1 MTPRILLD
9 GVPADTLA
17 PTQIDQV
24 TWNRQG
30 SESVSWSMPPEIAL
44 LDGGRRFVE
53 VDDQGLVIWSGFMDE
68 PSDQTG
74 SYSASGLAKAAYR
87 YPALNG
93 SGLPTTIPNTAIDQ
107 AITNGLAWTRVM
119 SFDAAALSSDLQG
132 EHPDLGTLLDA
143 WTAKQDEQWRL
154 TDRGG
159 YVEHYT
165 QPTTPTWVLAP
176 GFSLGTE
183 ASEYVS
189 HLAGMR
195 LDVLTVTTPS
205 GSASTRRVVAVPEVG
220 DDDAAT
226 KWGYRSDVV
235 DLTELGVISEAFAQ
249 SILNGMRKRG
259 RHRFGWNGSLLVR
272 TGQIFGPYGAPAR
285 ISMPRG
291 GDVVRMPRFWDD
303 TQDFANHAYADLWI
317 DRVVLRP
324 GDDTVELQPVG
335 MKSRSNILSIPRWAE
350 RQARLRA
357 VRYKGHLKG

>member
-17 PTQIDQV
+17 PTQVDQV
-24 TWNRQG
+24 SWNRRG
-30 SESVSWSMPPEIAL
+30 PESVSWSMPPKIAL
-44 LDGGRRFVE
+44 LRGGRRVVE
-53 VDDQGLVIWSGFMDE
+53 VDDQGLVIWSGLMDE
-68 PSDQTG
+68 PTDQTG
-74 SYSASGLAKAAYR
+74 SYSATGLPAEAYH

-107 AITNGLAWTRVM
+107 AVTKGLPWTRVQ

-143 WTAKQDEQWRL
+143 WTAKQDEQWRV
-154 TDRGG
+154 TDRG

-165 QPTTPTWVLAP
+165 RPTSPTWVLAP

-189 HLAGMR
+189 HLAGIR

-220 DDDAAT
+220 DDDAAA

-259 RHRFGWNGSLLVR
+259 RYRFGWTGSLLVR
-272 TGQIFGPYGAPAR
+272 AGQLLGPYGAPAR
-285 ISMPRG
+285 VSMPRG
-291 GDVVRMPRFWDD
+291 GDVVRVLRFWDD
-303 TQDFANHAYADLWI
+303 TQDYANHLYADLWI
-317 DRVVLRP
+317 DRVILRP

-335 MKSRSNILSIPRWAE
+335 MVTRDFMSLPKWVV
-350 RQARLRA
+350 RQSKLRA